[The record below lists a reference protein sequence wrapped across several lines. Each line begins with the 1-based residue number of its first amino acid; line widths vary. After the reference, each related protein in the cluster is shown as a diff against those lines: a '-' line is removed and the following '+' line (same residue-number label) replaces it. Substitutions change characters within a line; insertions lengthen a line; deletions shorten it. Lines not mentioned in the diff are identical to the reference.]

1 MKKLLFIVCVALII
15 GFSAFKLGYIYDKDY
30 KINIRS
36 NGKESSII
44 LKGLKDSK
52 DFVMDYMDNFYI
64 AFNNRIQYVDKNGVS
79 YDIIYNNKL
88 NIYSIEYYDNK
99 IYYSSNDGIYMYNI
113 KQKTTEKLIGNIPNY
128 GDYKDVKIKIQNG
141 MLYASIGSATNSGVV
156 GEDNLW
162 LKSNP
167 FIYDMPPQSITLKG
181 QNFGSNKTGSFTP
194 YNTSNIKGQIVSG
207 HFPGNSSVII
217 CNLKTKQAETYAY
230 GIRNIKGMDFT
241 SQGKLF
247 AIVGGMEDRGLRPVV
262 GDSDYIFYI
271 ESGKWYGFPDY
282 SGGDPIDSP
291 RFSGKGKQK
300 INFILDK
307 HPTTNPS
314 APVYQSKWVSSLT
327 DLVVDKKGTIGTKD
341 SVYFYDTK
349 EKSVYFFN
357 KDVAGK
363 IFAGFEDKADIES
376 MKFYNNNLIMLDSHE
391 GLLFSIANSS
401 GIDKKFPVNNIMM
414 YVLFSGVAICIVVI
428 LVLEKIKK

>member
-1 MKKLLFIVCVALII
+1 MKKLIFVVCIALVI
-15 GFSAFKLGYIYDKDY
+15 GFTVFKIGNIYDKDY
-30 KINIRS
+30 KINFS
-36 NGKESSII
+36 DMGKNNSVI
-44 LKGLKDSK
+44 LKGLKNSK
-52 DFVMDYMDNFYI
+52 DFVMDDMGNYYI
-64 AFNNRIQYVDKNGVS
+64 AFYNRIQYVDKNGAS
-79 YDIIYNNKL
+79 YDIIYNNNL
-88 NIYSIEYYDNK
+88 NIYSIEYYNNK
-99 IYYSSNDGIYMYNI
+99 IYYSSKDGIYMYNI

-162 LKSNP
+162 LKNNP

-181 QNFGSNKTGSFTP
+181 QNFGSSRTGAFTT

-207 HFPGNSSVII
+207 HFPGNSSII
-217 CNLKTKQAETYAY
+217 IYNLKTKASETYAY
-230 GIRNIKGMDFT
+230 GLRNIKGMDFT
-241 SQGKLF
+241 SQGKLLGV
-247 AIVGGMEDRGLRPVV
+247 VGGMEDRGLRPVV

-271 ESGKWYGFPDY
+271 EKGKWYGFPDY

-314 APVYQSKWVSSLT
+314 APIYQSKLVSSLT
-327 DLVVDKKGTIGTKD
+327 DLAVDKNGTIGEKD

-349 EKSVYFFN
+349 ENSILFFN
-357 KDVAGK
+357 KEVAGK
-363 IFAGFEDKADIES
+363 IFASFKKETDIVS
-376 MKFYNNNLIMLDSHE
+376 MKFYDNSFILLDSHE
-391 GLLFSIANSS
+391 GILVSIANNS
-401 GIDKKFPVNNIMM
+401 GIDKKFPVNNIMI
-414 YVLFSGVAICIVVI
+414 YVLFSGITICIVVI
-428 LVLEKIKK
+428 LVFEKIK